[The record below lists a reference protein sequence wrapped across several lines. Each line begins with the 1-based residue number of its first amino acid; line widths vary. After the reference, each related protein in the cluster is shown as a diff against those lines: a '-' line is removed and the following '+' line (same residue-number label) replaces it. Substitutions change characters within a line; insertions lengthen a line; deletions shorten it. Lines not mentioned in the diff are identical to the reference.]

1 MAADPAPWWPWVLP
15 AGWVSA
21 LLCSGQR
28 CDALAVDDFAT
39 GEPIPRW
46 LGRRGRGAGAG
57 RRSVPEHATS
67 QPGQGPTHDPTLL
80 CQDSSIAYQQVTILR
95 AWATAAGYLNG
106 RPRRPRPLPVPLGHR
121 APAALTAGGTR
132 SRAPTRPV
140 TELES
145 LCCRRRAG
153 RREARSRRQAS
164 LSPCAVENRV
174 QAGYGQRLAV
184 VAGIEHPR
192 ISVWRCRDV
201 PGRVGRFS
209 GLGADGGPSLS
220 CRRRR

>member
-1 MAADPAPWWPWVLP
+1 MPRRPASAGSSAPGRRQPAPSYRYIIATRLLLVPSAKQFAGAPVRGERPLIDRVIALVSGSESITRRTCQGRQRLVVNQGAHPSMAADPAPWWPWVLP

-95 AWATAAGYLNG
+95 AWATAAGYLNTVG
-106 RPRRPRPLPVPLGHR
+106 RAARDPFRCPLVTALRPR
-121 APAALTAGGTR
+121 
-132 SRAPTRPV
+132 
-140 TELES
+140 
-145 LCCRRRAG
+145 
-153 RREARSRRQAS
+153 
-164 LSPCAVENRV
+164 
-174 QAGYGQRLAV
+174 
-184 VAGIEHPR
+184 
-192 ISVWRCRDV
+192 
-201 PGRVGRFS
+201 
-209 GLGADGGPSLS
+209 
-220 CRRRR
+220 